1 MTESILRTSE
11 FKWDPV
17 NQVRCGVSV
26 DSVTRLFAENPFEV
40 VSMDLSEWK
49 LEDQGGRAAVVHCD
63 GIPNGFHWHRIPETL
78 EGTLPVIVGIGNS
91 RKFIIDGAHRIAKA
105 LVENRKTIWAVVLSE
120 EQTRQCVRTGQMAR
134 FDRETG

>member
-1 MTESILRTSE
+1 
-11 FKWDPV
+11 
-17 NQVRCGVSV
+17 
-26 DSVTRLFAENPFEV
+26 
-40 VSMDLSEWK
+40 
-49 LEDQGGRAAVVHCD
+49 VHCD
-63 GIPNGFHWHRIPETL
+63 GIPNGFDWHRIPETL
-78 EGTLPVIVGIGNS
+78 QGTLPVIVGIGNS